1 MLFLTFMPKHK
12 TQIRL
17 ASVRAPAPGFFNF
30 EPFYGAEEAK
40 DETLVFFI
48 LQHKNI
54 SCFEKTPKHTNEA
67 ISAQVGCCP
76 EADSCHF
83 KSTQDG
89 KINSLHLGNWDISL
103 FCFTGN
109 REVVSFASLT
119 SQAHL
124 STATRNVAALVDVET
139 TTTTSTTTTRRA
151 KNYSRTFPRS
161 KLFKTFMFTQL
172 LFRSWLVSTSLP
184 LPSSLSLSLSLFLSL
199 SLWAPS
205 HALPFYLSIF
215 LSSSCFDCVS

>member
-139 TTTTSTTTTRRA
+139 TATTSTTTTRA

-184 LPSSLSLSLSLFLSL
+184 LPSSLSLS
-199 SLWAPS
+199 APS